1 MRTRYLLPLNLQLF
15 AEDGGADLGE
25 SGGAAEAEAG
35 AGAGEEAAAVI
46 TPEQLEAAREQARAE
61 AKVEYERELAAKLE
75 EGRTEAEKLAK
86 MTAAEKE
93 KFEFDKRLAELES
106 KEKSLAAR
114 ELQAEA
120 SKTLVGKGLPGS
132 ALEFVLA
139 DSAENTSKRIDA
151 FKTMFDAAVQSGVEQ
166 RLQGKTPHAG
176 SPAKK
181 SSEDQVREQFSA
193 ALKGVL

>member
-15 AEDGGADLGE
+15 AEDDGADLGG
-25 SGGAAEAEAG
+25 SGGAAGAES
-35 AGAGEEAAAVI
+35 GAGEEAAAVV
-46 TPEQLEAAREQARAE
+46 TPEQLEAAKEQARAE
-61 AKVEYERELAAKLE
+61 AKAEYERELATKLE

-106 KEKSLAAR
+106 KEKSMAAR

-120 SKTLVGKGLPGS
+120 SKILTEKGLPAS
-132 ALEFVLA
+132 VLDFVMA
-139 DSAENTSKRIDA
+139 DNAENTSKRIDD
-151 FKTMFDAAVQSGVEQ
+151 FKQVFDAAVQAGVEQ

-181 SSEDQVREQFSA
+181 SSEEQVREQFSA